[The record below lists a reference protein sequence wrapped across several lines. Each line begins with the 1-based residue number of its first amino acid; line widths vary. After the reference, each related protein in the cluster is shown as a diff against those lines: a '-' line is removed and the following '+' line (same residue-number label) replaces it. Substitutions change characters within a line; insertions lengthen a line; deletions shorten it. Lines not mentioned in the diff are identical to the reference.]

1 MSKTKMIK
9 GLQEEI
15 LNVYKGLLVM
25 HGELG
30 DNDVAVI
37 EYKFN
42 ELEYRDL
49 LNNYALDKIAGEG
62 NEFIKMQRVVNHF
75 APKLK
80 HESMYGNHIAMDAL
94 SLLAYSYNK
103 PKQGI
108 NCLSKAKIL
117 QECALALGIY
127 ARRMGMMPFNPY
139 DLDNHVVIEIYDRT
153 LRKWIMFDPST
164 NAWIRNE
171 DKTPL
176 SLLEVRQHVINN
188 KFVEVMFN
196 DNKGKENDKKEL
208 LTYYIKNL
216 FYLKVDEINGFG
228 EHGKSLALYPADF
241 DLNKREVAR
250 LQFRYDYFKKH
261 NIVDES
267 VLNKAK
273 TYLENYQETL
283 YPNYNLNVLT
293 DEPI

>member
-30 DNDVAVI
+30 GNDLAVI
-37 EYKFN
+37 EYKIN
-42 ELEYRDL
+42 EPEYCEL
-49 LNNYALDKIAGEG
+49 LNIYTLDKIAGEG
-62 NEFIKMQRVVNHF
+62 NEFIKIQRLVNHF
-75 APKLK
+75 APRLK
-80 HESMYGNHIAMDAL
+80 HESMYGNHIAMNAL

-139 DLDNHVVIEIYDRT
+139 DLDNHVVVEIYDRT
-153 LRKWIMFDPST
+153 LRKWIMFDPSS
-164 NAWIRNE
+164 NVWIRNE
-171 DKTPL
+171 NNTPL
-176 SLLEVRQHVINN
+176 SLLEVRQHVIHN

-196 DNKGKENDKKEL
+196 DNKGKVNDKKEL
-208 LTYYIKNL
+208 LAYYIKNL
-216 FYLKVDEINGFG
+216 FYLKVDAINAVGD
-228 EHGKSLALYPADF
+228 HGKSLSLYPTNY
-241 DLNKREVAR
+241 DLKKLEKAR
-250 LQFRYDYFKKH
+250 LRFRYEYFKKH
-261 NIVDES
+261 NIGDS
-267 VLNKAK
+267 DFLDKAK
-273 TYLENYQETL
+273 KALENYQEL
-283 YPNYNLNVLT
+283 SFPNYNINILMN
-293 DEPI
+293 EPF